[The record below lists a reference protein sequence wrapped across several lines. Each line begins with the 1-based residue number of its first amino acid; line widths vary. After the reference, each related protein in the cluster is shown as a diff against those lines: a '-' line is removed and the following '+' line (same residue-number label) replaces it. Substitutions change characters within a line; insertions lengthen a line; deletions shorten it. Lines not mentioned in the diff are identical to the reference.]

1 MKLIYILMYRYV
13 GEFEW
18 IIEKVLTSM
27 ERAKEEME
35 AYEKCDKAAY
45 ISYTE
50 YKIQTEALED

>member
-1 MKLIYILMYRYV
+1 MYRYV

-45 ISYTE
+45 INCYTE